1 MSIQPESQTYK
12 TIERAINSAIGRL
25 NRSGMPFSHEDAR
38 QQAWLAILESWQ
50 RYVPDRGGEFSYAYT
65 IAKRVTANY
74 ATWASVPVTLSKKAI
89 EGGGATLDPLR
100 KVTSADGLERISTQ
114 ADRSPERESLKKEIA
129 IQRNTLLRRGRRQ
142 LDRFL
147 MVMPPKESA
156 MIRLVLDEGIPP
168 KEAAQ
173 RVGLRIWHPAI
184 RRIVTMAHEDL
195 EVNTVSVKLARLE
208 A

>member
-1 MSIQPESQTYK
+1 MSIQPESPTYK

-100 KVTSADGLERISTQ
+100 KVTSADVLERSGGG
-114 ADRSPERESLKKEIA
+114 DRGPERASLKAEIA
-129 IQRNTLLRRGRRQ
+129 AQRSTLLRRGRRQ

-195 EVNTVSVKLARLE
+195 EVNTVSVKLSRLE